1 MQIEKLRRLPAIF
14 ALAAAATLAASARAQ
29 GPVQVGSHLGGGSVG
44 VHVGPTAPPTTVAEE
59 KGIASALGRLDSASN
74 NPAVWKAISAQT
86 RVPESALR
94 QQQAATKLNP
104 GELLIANTLAARSGQ
119 GFNQIVAEHAQTRSW
134 GTLARKLGVDP
145 AWLASRVK
153 AADDTLGNAKARP
166 WVKAKRRR

>member
-1 MQIEKLRRLPAIF
+1 M
-14 ALAAAATLAASARAQ
+14 
-29 GPVQVGSHLGGGSVG
+29 
-44 VHVGPTAPPTTVAEE
+44 
-59 KGIASALGRLDSASN
+59 IASALGRMDPASN

-94 QQQAATKLNP
+94 QQQVATKLNP

-119 GFNQIVAEHAQTRSW
+119 SFNQIVAEHAQTRSW

-153 AADDTLGNAKARP
+153 TTNNSLGKEKARP
-166 WVKAKRRR
+166 LGKAKSRR